1 MKRTYRAGGLS
12 GKSASFGRR
21 RRRLDERRE
30 QAAARPSLEE
40 MIDLGPVQLPLGPEA
55 LEAMLTDEL
64 HSFAIDLGLLLAG
77 RFLEAEVTRL
87 CGERYQRQPNRQ
99 HTRYGHQPGFVT
111 LAGQK
116 ASISRPRV
124 RRTKGGG
131 EIELPLYG
139 AMQSEGAMP
148 EAALKRLVRGVSTRN
163 YEEVVD
169 LAREGFGVKKS
180 SVSRAFVKASATAVE
195 ELSSR
200 RLDQRR
206 FLAIFL
212 DGVEYA
218 GETMLVALG
227 ITEMG
232 EKKILGLRQG
242 ASENAAVCTALLEE
256 LRERGLDTSQP
267 ILAVID
273 GAKALAA
280 AVKRVWGE
288 KARLQRCQ
296 IHKRRNIEAHL
307 PEKHHDELRRLLDAA
322 WHETDYER
330 AKKQLL
336 TTVRWLERLSPDAAS
351 SLREGME
358 ETLTVVKLGLP
369 ELLRKTLATTN
380 PIESALSI
388 TRAVTG
394 RVTRWREGNMRL
406 RWCAAGLL
414 RAEEKFRRIK
424 GFRHL
429 SELARALQCEI
440 DPPTLESNRKSA

>member
-1 MKRTYRAGGLS
+1 MLS
-12 GKSASFGRR
+12 
-21 RRRLDERRE
+21 E
-30 QAAARPSLEE
+30 
-40 MIDLGPVQLPLGPEA
+40 
-55 LEAMLTDEL
+55 EL
-64 HSFAIDLGLLLAG
+64 HSFAIDLGLLVAG

-87 CGERYQRQPNRQ
+87 CGERYQRQPDRQ

-116 ASISRPRV
+116 AKIPRPRV
-124 RRTKGGG
+124 RQAGGG
-131 EIELPLYG
+131 AEVDLPLYQ
-139 AMQSEGAMP
+139 ALQSPEAMP

-169 LAREGFGVKKS
+169 LARDAFGVKKS
-180 SVSRAFVKASATAVE
+180 SVSRAFVKATAAAIH

-200 RLDQRR
+200 KLDQER

-227 ITEMG
+227 LTETG

-256 LRERGLDTSQP
+256 LGERGLDTSQP

-273 GAKALAA
+273 GSKALAA
-280 AVKRVWGE
+280 AVKRVWGQ
-288 KARLQRCQ
+288 KAVVQRCQ

-307 PEKHHDELRRLLDAA
+307 SEKHHDELRRLLNAA

-336 TTVRWLERLSPDAAS
+336 TTVRWLERLNPAAAN
-351 SLREGME
+351 SLREGLE
-358 ETLTVVKLGLP
+358 ETLTVVKLQLP
-369 ELLRKTLATTN
+369 ELLRQTLATTN
-380 PIESALSI
+380 PIESALSV
-388 TRAVTG
+388 TRTVTA
-394 RVTRWREGNMRL
+394 RVTRWRDGDMRL
-406 RWCAAGLL
+406 RWCTAGLM
-414 RAEEKFRRIK
+414 RAEQKFRRIK

-429 SELARALQCEI
+429 TELAHALQREVQG
-440 DPPTLESNRKSA
+440 PSLESTRKSA

>member
-1 MKRTYRAGGLS
+1 MKRTYRAGLSS
-12 GKSASFGRR
+12 GKSAGLKRR
-21 RRRLDERRE
+21 RSRLDLRRE
-30 QAAARPSLEE
+30 RATAKQSLEE
-40 MIDLGPVQLPLGPEA
+40 VIELGPVQLPLGPEA
-55 LEAMLTDEL
+55 LQAMLTDEL
-64 HSFAIDLGLLLAG
+64 HSFAIDLGLLMAG
-77 RFLEAEVTRL
+77 RFLEGEVTRL
-87 CGERYQRQPNRQ
+87 CGQRYERHPDRQ

-111 LAGQK
+111 VAGQK
-116 ASISRPRV
+116 ATIRRPRV
-124 RRTKGGG
+124 RQAGGG
-131 EIELPLYG
+131 REVELPLYQT
-139 AMQSEGAMP
+139 MQSEGAMP

-180 SVSRAFVKASATAVE
+180 SVSRAFVKATAAAIHA
-195 ELSSR
+195 LSSR
-200 RLDQRR
+200 RLDQER

-227 ITEMG
+227 ITATG
-232 EKKILGLRQG
+232 EKKVLGLRQG

-256 LRERGLDTSQP
+256 LRERGLDTAQP

-273 GAKALAA
+273 GSKALAA
-280 AVKRVWGE
+280 AVKRVWGQ
-288 KARLQRCQ
+288 KAVVQRCQ

-307 PEKHHDELRRLLDAA
+307 PDKHHDELRRLLNAA

-330 AKKQLL
+330 AEKQLL

-351 SLREGME
+351 SLREGMQ

-369 ELLRKTLATTN
+369 EALRKTLATTN
-380 PIESALSI
+380 PIESALSV
-388 TRAVTG
+388 TRTVTG
-394 RVTRWREGNMRL
+394 RVTRWRDGDMRL
-406 RWCAAGLL
+406 RWCTAGLL

-429 SELARALQCEI
+429 SELARALQRQI
-440 DPPTLESNRKSA
+440 DGPTLESNRKSA

>member
-1 MKRTYRAGGLS
+1 MKRTYRAGRLS
-12 GKSASFGRR
+12 GKSAGLGRR
-21 RRRLDERRE
+21 RRRLDERRK
-30 QAAARPSLEE
+30 QAAARPWEE
-40 MIDLGPVQLPLGPEA
+40 AIELGAVQLPLGPEA
-55 LEAMLTDEL
+55 LREMLEGDL
-64 HSFAIDLGLLLAG
+64 HRFAIDLGLLVAG
-77 RFLEAEVTRL
+77 RFLESEVTRL
-87 CGERYQRQPNRQ
+87 CGERYQRNPGRS

-116 ASISRPRV
+116 ASLSRPRV
-124 RRTKGGG
+124 RQASGGP
-131 EIELPLYG
+131 EVELSLYQ
-139 AMQSEGAMP
+139 ALQSPDAMP
-148 EAALKRLVRGVSTRN
+148 EAALKRMVRGVSTRN

-169 LAREGFGVKKS
+169 VAREGFGVKKS
-180 SVSRAFVKASATAVE
+180 SVSRAFVKATAAAIG

-200 RLDQRR
+200 KLNQDR

-227 ITEMG
+227 LTETG

-242 ASENAAVCTALLEE
+242 ASENATVCTALLEE

-273 GAKALAA
+273 GSKALAA

-288 KARLQRCQ
+288 KARIQRCQ

-307 PEKHHDELRRLLDAA
+307 PDKHHDELRRLLHTA

-336 TTVRWLERLSPDAAS
+336 TTVRWLERLSPDAAN

-369 ELLRKTLATTN
+369 ELLRRTLATTN
-380 PIESALSI
+380 PIESALS
-388 TRAVTG
+388 
-394 RVTRWREGNMRL
+394 VTRTVTARVAHWRAGDMRR
-406 RWCAAGLL
+406 RWCTAGLL
-414 RAEEKFRRIK
+414 RAEQKFRRIK

-429 SELARALQCEI
+429 PELARALQREL
-440 DPPTLESNRKSA
+440 DPPLLETHRKSA

>member
-1 MKRTYRAGGLS
+1 V
-12 GKSASFGRR
+12 
-21 RRRLDERRE
+21 
-30 QAAARPSLEE
+30 
-40 MIDLGPVQLPLGPEA
+40 IDLGPVQLPLGPEA
-55 LEAMLTDEL
+55 LQAMLTDEL

-87 CGERYQRQPNRQ
+87 CGERYQRQPGRQ
-99 HTRYGHQPGFVT
+99 HTRYGHQPGYVT
-111 LAGQK
+111 LASQK
-116 ASISRPRV
+116 AAVQRPRV
-124 RRTKGGG
+124 RRAKGVG
-131 EIELPLYG
+131 EVELPLYQ
-139 AMQSEGAMP
+139 AMQSPEAMP

-195 ELSSR
+195 ELSLR
-200 RLDQRR
+200 RLDQQR

-227 ITEMG
+227 ITETG

-256 LRERGLDTSQP
+256 LHERGLDTSQP

-273 GAKALAA
+273 GSKALTA

-288 KARLQRCQ
+288 KARIQRCQ

-307 PEKHHDELRRLLDAA
+307 PDKHHDELRRLLNAA

-330 AKKQLL
+330 AKKQLV

-369 ELLRKTLATTN
+369 EALRKTLATTN

-388 TRAVTG
+388 TRTVTG

-429 SELARALQCEI
+429 PELARALQRQI
-440 DPPTLESNRKSA
+440 DPPTLESHRKSA

>member
-1 MKRTYRAGGLS
+1 MKRTYRTGWSS
-12 GKSASFGRR
+12 GKSAGLKHR

-30 QAAARPSLEE
+30 QATNRQSLEE
-40 MIDLGPVQLPLGPEA
+40 AIDLGPVQLPLGPEA
-55 LEAMLTDEL
+55 LQAMLSEEL
-64 HSFAIDLGLLLAG
+64 HSFAIDLGLLVAG

-87 CGERYQRQPNRQ
+87 CGERYQRQPDRQ

-116 ASISRPRV
+116 ATIPRPRV
-124 RRTKGGG
+124 RRAGGG
-131 EIELPLYG
+131 AEVELPLYQ
-139 AMQSEGAMP
+139 ALQSPEAMP

-169 LAREGFGVKKS
+169 LARDAFGVKKS
-180 SVSRAFVKASATAVE
+180 SVSRAFVKATAAAIH
-195 ELSSR
+195 ELSGR
-200 RLDQRR
+200 KLDQER

-227 ITEMG
+227 ISEAG

-242 ASENAAVCTALLEE
+242 ASENAAVCTSLLEE

-273 GAKALAA
+273 GSKALAA

-288 KARLQRCQ
+288 KAVVQRCQ

-307 PEKHHDELRRLLDAA
+307 PEKHHDELRRLLNAA
-322 WHETDYER
+322 WHETDYQR

-336 TTVRWLERLSPDAAS
+336 TTVRWLERLNPAAAN
-351 SLREGME
+351 SLREGLD
-358 ETLTVVKLGLP
+358 ETLTVVKLQLP
-369 ELLRKTLATTN
+369 ELLRRTLATTN
-380 PIESALSI
+380 PIESALSV
-388 TRAVTG
+388 TRTVTA
-394 RVTRWREGNMRL
+394 RVTRWRDGDMRL
-406 RWCAAGLL
+406 RWCTAGLL
-414 RAEEKFRRIK
+414 RAEQKFRRIK

-429 SELARALQCEI
+429 PELARALLREVQG
-440 DPPTLESNRKSA
+440 PTLESTRKSA

>member
-1 MKRTYRAGGLS
+1 MKRTYRAAQLS
-12 GKSASFGRR
+12 GKSADRKQHRR
-21 RRRLDERRE
+21 QR
-30 QAAARPSLEE
+30 AAGQSLEE
-40 MIDLGPVQLPLGPEA
+40 VIDLGPVQLPLGPEA
-55 LEAMLTDEL
+55 LQALLSEEL
-64 HSFAIDLGLLLAG
+64 HSFAMDLGLLMAG

-87 CGERYQRQPNRQ
+87 CGERYQRQPDRQ
-99 HTRYGHQPGFVT
+99 LSRFGHLPGFVT
-111 LAGQK
+111 LGGLK
-116 ASISRPRV
+116 ASIQRPRV
-124 RRTKGGG
+124 RRARGGP
-131 EIELPLYG
+131 ERELPLYQT
-139 AMQSEGAMP
+139 MQSPEAMP

-169 LAREGFGVKKS
+169 LARDAFGVKKS
-180 SVSRAFVKASATAVE
+180 SVSRAFVKATAAVIQ

-200 RLDQRR
+200 RLDQER

-227 ITEMG
+227 ITETG
-232 EKKILGLRQG
+232 DKKVLGLRQG
-242 ASENAAVCTALLEE
+242 ASENAAVCTSLLEE

-273 GAKALAA
+273 GSKALAA

-288 KARLQRCQ
+288 KAIVQRCQ

-307 PEKHHDELRRLLDAA
+307 PQKHHDELRRLLNAA

-336 TTVRWLERLSPDAAS
+336 TTVRWLERLNPAAAN
-351 SLREGME
+351 SLREGLE
-358 ETLTVVKLGLP
+358 ETLTVIKLQLP

-388 TRAVTG
+388 TRTVTA
-394 RVTRWREGNMRL
+394 RVTRWRDGDMRL
-406 RWCAAGLL
+406 RWCTAGLM

-429 SELARALQCEI
+429 TELARALQREVHG
-440 DPPTLESNRKSA
+440 PTLESNRKSA

>member
-1 MKRTYRAGGLS
+1 MKRTYRAAQLS
-12 GKSASFGRR
+12 GKSADRKQH
-21 RRRLDERRE
+21 RRRLDERR
-30 QAAARPSLEE
+30 QRAAGQSLEE
-40 MIDLGPVQLPLGPEA
+40 VIDLGPVQLPLGPEA
-55 LEAMLTDEL
+55 LQALLSEEL
-64 HSFAIDLGLLLAG
+64 HSFAMDLGLLMAG

-87 CGERYQRQPNRQ
+87 CGERYQRQPDRQ

-111 LAGQK
+111 LGGQK
-116 ASISRPRV
+116 ATIQRPRV
-124 RRTKGGG
+124 RRARGGP
-131 EIELPLYG
+131 ERELPLYQT
-139 AMQSEGAMP
+139 MQSPEAMP

-169 LAREGFGVKKS
+169 LARDAFGVKRS
-180 SVSRAFVKASATAVE
+180 SVSRAFVKATAAAIHQ
-195 ELSSR
+195 LSSR
-200 RLDQRR
+200 RLDDQR

-227 ITEMG
+227 ITETG
-232 EKKILGLRQG
+232 DKKVLGLRQG
-242 ASENAAVCTALLEE
+242 ASENAAVCTSLLEE

-273 GAKALAA
+273 GSKALAA

-288 KARLQRCQ
+288 KAIVQRCQ

-307 PEKHHDELRRLLDAA
+307 PQKHHDELRRLLNAA

-336 TTVRWLERLSPDAAS
+336 TTVRWLERLNPAAAN
-351 SLREGME
+351 SLREGLE
-358 ETLTVVKLGLP
+358 ETLTVIKLQLP

-388 TRAVTG
+388 TRTVTA
-394 RVTRWREGNMRL
+394 RVTRWRDGDMRL
-406 RWCAAGLL
+406 RWCTAGLM

-429 SELARALQCEI
+429 TELARALQREVHG
-440 DPPTLESNRKSA
+440 PTLESNRKSA

>member
-1 MKRTYRAGGLS
+1 MKRTYRAGRSS
-12 GKSASFGRR
+12 GKSAGFARGRH
-21 RRRLDERRE
+21 RLDERRKR
-30 QAAARPSLEE
+30 AATKRSLEE
-40 MIDLGPVQLPLGPEA
+40 VIDVGPVQLPLGQEA
-55 LEAMLTDEL
+55 LQAMLSDEL

-77 RFLEAEVTRL
+77 RFLEAEVIRL
-87 CGERYQRQPNRQ
+87 CGERYQRQPDRA

-116 ASISRPRV
+116 ATIQRPRV
-124 RRTKGGG
+124 RRAKGGG
-131 EIELPLYG
+131 EVELPLYQ
-139 AMQSEGAMP
+139 AMQSECAMP
-148 EAALKRLVRGVSTRN
+148 EAALRRLVRGVSTRN

-169 LAREGFGVKKS
+169 LARAGFGVKKS

-200 RLDQRR
+200 RLDQQR
-206 FLAIFL
+206 FLALFL

-227 ITEMG
+227 ITETG

-242 ASENAAVCTALLEE
+242 ASENATVCTALLEE

-273 GAKALAA
+273 GSKALAA
-280 AVKRVWGE
+280 AVKRIWGE
-288 KARLQRCQ
+288 KVRIQRCQ

-307 PEKHHDELRRLLDAA
+307 PEKHHDELRRLLHAA

-330 AKKQLL
+330 AKKQLQ

-369 ELLRKTLATTN
+369 ETLRQTLATTN
-380 PIESALSI
+380 PIESALSV
-388 TRAVTG
+388 TRTVTG
-394 RVTRWREGNMRL
+394 RVTHWRDGDMRL
-406 RWCAAGLL
+406 RWCTAGLL

-429 SELARALQCEI
+429 SDLARALQREI

>member
-1 MKRTYRAGGLS
+1 MKRTYRADRSS
-12 GKSASFGRR
+12 GKSARFGRG
-21 RRRLDERRE
+21 RRRLDEHRE
-30 QAAARPSLEE
+30 RAAARQSLEE
-40 MIDLGPVQLPLGPEA
+40 IIQVGPVQLPLGPEA
-55 LEAMLTDEL
+55 LQAMLTGEL

-87 CGERYQRQPNRQ
+87 CGERYQRQPARQ

-116 ASISRPRV
+116 ATIQRPRV
-124 RRTKGGG
+124 RTTDRGG
-131 EIELPLYG
+131 EVELPLYQ
-139 AMQSEGAMP
+139 AMQSPEAMP

-200 RLDQRR
+200 RLDQER
-206 FLAIFL
+206 FLALFL

-227 ITEMG
+227 ITETG

-288 KARLQRCQ
+288 KARIQRCQ

-307 PEKHHDELRRLLDAA
+307 PEKHHDELRRLLNAA

-330 AKKQLL
+330 AKKQLQ
-336 TTVRWLERLSPDAAS
+336 TTVRWLQRLSPDAAN

-369 ELLRKTLATTN
+369 ESLRKTLATTN
-380 PIESALSI
+380 PIESALSV
-388 TRAVTG
+388 TRTVTG
-394 RVTRWREGNMRL
+394 RVTRWRDGNMRL
-406 RWCAAGLL
+406 RWCTAGLL

-429 SELARALQCEI
+429 TELARALQREI

>member
-1 MKRTYRAGGLS
+1 M
-12 GKSASFGRR
+12 
-21 RRRLDERRE
+21 DERRE
-30 QAAARPSLEE
+30 RATARPWEE
-40 MIDLGPVQLPLGPEA
+40 VIELGEVQLPLGPEA
-55 LEAMLTDEL
+55 LREMLEGDL
-64 HSFAIDLGLLLAG
+64 HRFAIDLGLLVAG
-77 RFLEAEVTRL
+77 RFLESEVTRL
-87 CGERYQRQPNRQ
+87 CGTRYQRNPDRQ

-116 ASISRPRV
+116 ASIQRPRV
-124 RRTKGGG
+124 RQAGGG
-131 EIELPLYG
+131 SEVELSLYQ
-139 AMQSEGAMP
+139 ALQSPSAMP
-148 EAALKRLVRGVSTRN
+148 EAALKRMVRGVSTRN
-163 YEEVVD
+163 YEEVVEV
-169 LAREGFGVKKS
+169 AREGFGVKKS
-180 SVSRAFVKASATAVE
+180 SVSRAFVKATAAAIS

-200 RLDQRR
+200 KLNQNR

-227 ITEMG
+227 LTETG

-273 GAKALAA
+273 GSKALAA

-288 KARLQRCQ
+288 KARIQRCQ
-296 IHKRRNIEAHL
+296 IHKRRNVEAHL
-307 PEKHHDELRRLLDAA
+307 PDKHHDELRRQLHAA

-369 ELLRKTLATTN
+369 ELLRLTLATTN
-380 PIESALSI
+380 PIESALSV
-388 TRAVTG
+388 TRTVTA
-394 RVTRWREGNMRL
+394 RVTHWRNGDMRR
-406 RWCAAGLL
+406 RWCTAGLL
-414 RAEEKFRRIK
+414 RAEQRFRRIK

-429 SELARALQCEI
+429 PELARALQREI
-440 DPPTLESNRKSA
+440 DPPLLETNRKSA

>member
-1 MKRTYRAGGLS
+1 MKRTYRAGRLS
-12 GKSASFGRR
+12 DKSARFRQRR
-21 RRRLDERRE
+21 RCLNERRE
-30 QAAARPSLEE
+30 RAGARQSLEE

-55 LEAMLTDEL
+55 LQAMLTDEL

-77 RFLEAEVTRL
+77 RFLEAEVARL

-99 HTRYGHQPGFVT
+99 HTRYGHQPGYVT

-116 ASISRPRV
+116 ASLSRPRV
-124 RRTKGGG
+124 RRAKGGG
-131 EIELPLYG
+131 EVELPLYE

-163 YEEVVD
+163 YEEVID

-200 RLDQRR
+200 RLDEQR
-206 FLAIFL
+206 FLALFL

-227 ITEMG
+227 ITESG

-256 LRERGLDTSQP
+256 LRERGLDTGQP

-273 GAKALAA
+273 GSKALAA

-288 KARLQRCQ
+288 KARIQRCQ

-307 PEKHHDELRRLLDAA
+307 PEKHHDELRRLLGAA

-330 AKKQLL
+330 AKKQLV

-358 ETLTVVKLGLP
+358 ETLTVVKLALP
-369 ELLRKTLATTN
+369 EALRKTLATTN
-380 PIESALSI
+380 PIESALSV
-388 TRAVTG
+388 TRTVTG

-429 SELARALQCEI
+429 AELARALQREI
-440 DPPTLESNRKSA
+440 DPPTLESKRKSA